1 MKCRR
6 VTCFASCAILSSDA
20 TMLWSV
26 DSAISEVG
34 CNAVCRH
41 FAAHD
46 RGSAETATCAWAGCD
61 PFGATPAAATA
72 TSTIVLPTATPN
84 LAQAAP
90 KILTTWL
97 SPIQNGPC
105 PEACSTLKFTARG
118 PVYIVVAC
126 NGFQQFADSAP
137 TFEFTL
143 YDANG
148 HQADAFKQQCGDVN
162 NDVVTNVVIPESLA
176 AGPYT
181 LSITNF
187 PWECSVT
194 IIDASRR

>member
-1 MKCRR
+1 MRYVGTLRR
-6 VTCFASCAILSSDA
+6 MIEAVRRRRRARGPGLAAAAL
-20 TMLWSV
+20 V
-26 DSAISEVG
+26 VG
-34 CNAVCRH
+34 LVLL
-41 FAAHD
+41 
-46 RGSAETATCAWAGCD
+46 TGCD

-90 KILTTWL
+90 KILATWL